1 MSDPQRPAT
10 SYHQLESRNVMRSI
24 LLLTAMMFLLV
35 ALVFAGGLYFG
46 LSGPVIAVIAA
57 IVVVFSTFMSWYQSD
72 RLVIAMTRAHPADPV
87 QYAQLH
93 NVVEEIAIA
102 AGLPKPKVYIVD
114 DPAPNAFATG
124 RDPEHGVVA
133 FTTGIL
139 QEMNRAEIEG
149 VTAHELAHIRN
160 RDTLVSA
167 IAAATAGAL
176 AIISDMMFRMMI
188 FGGGRGPAEQQQ
200 RRGQPSGWSPSWSGA
215 ILAPIAAVLLQ
226 AAISRKR
233 EALGGRDLGGVHP
246 QPQRTALGTGE
257 ARAGQHG
264 RQGARLVGG
273 PRVDR
278 VAARRELDEQAL
290 RHPPAV
296 ERPDRRAQAARGDG
310 LKRRPPEIGCADA

>member
-1 MSDPQRPAT
+1 
-10 SYHQLESRNVMRSI
+10 MRSI

-35 ALVFAGGLYFG
+35 ALVFAGGIYFG

-72 RLVIAMTRAHPADPV
+72 RLVIAMTRARPADPV
-87 QYAQLH
+87 QYARLH

-139 QEMNRAEIEG
+139 QEMNRAELEG

-176 AIISDMMFRMMI
+176 AIISDLMFRMMI
-188 FGGGRGPAEQQQ
+188 FGGGRG
-200 RRGQPSGWSPSWSGA
+200 RRNSNNAAGAFGLIAVLVGA

-233 EALGGRDLGGVHP
+233 EALADATSVEFTRNPSGLRS
-246 QPQRTALGTGE
+246 ALEKLAQDNTVVK
-257 ARAGQHG
+257 ARASS
-264 RQGARLVGG
+264 
-273 PRVDR
+273 
-278 VAARRELDEQAL
+278 VAHVWIESPLDESSMSKLFAT
-290 RHPPAV
+290 HPPLS
-296 ERPDRRAQAARGDG
+296 DRIAA
-310 LKRRPPEIGCADA
+310 LKRLEGMA